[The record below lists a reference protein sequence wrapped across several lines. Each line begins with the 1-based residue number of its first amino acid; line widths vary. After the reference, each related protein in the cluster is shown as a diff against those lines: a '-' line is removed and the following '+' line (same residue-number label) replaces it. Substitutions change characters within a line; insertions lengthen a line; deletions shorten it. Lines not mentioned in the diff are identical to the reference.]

1 MRRFEALKGRD
12 KILNMSNYV
21 MHYLTITEI
30 ERFLQLLKNDYRV
43 LVPIVL
49 PDGTRSLGKL
59 GDYSLALAGGALP
72 MKPSGI
78 FSPYLETLL
87 RFSPHNEAVLPQQ
100 SPKPLL
106 VVGFTAQDLACLEFV
121 DRFFSTNYYDEQYF
135 AKRKNAVIVGVSGK
149 SGKNGEM
156 LKIAGNN
163 CDLELIGDGE
173 HYFLCAY
180 SKMGKALIKTIDFG
194 AKVEK
199 TKLKQLRT
207 TSKKILSEELKL
219 LHQASK
225 LILHEKVPDSF
236 WEEIAERCIACTA
249 CTLTCPTCTCFD
261 VFDRLDKNKNIERI
275 RLRDSC
281 QLDGFMRE
289 ASGHNPMGTRCLR
302 TRRRIHH
309 KLAADVTRWGHITC
323 YLCGR
328 CDDVC
333 PTNIGIK
340 SVCKE
345 LVARYA

>member
-1 MRRFEALKGRD
+1 MR
-12 KILNMSNYV
+12 
-21 MHYLTITEI
+21 YLTTNEI
-30 ERFLQLLKNDYRV
+30 EKFLHLIENDYRV
-43 LVPIVL
+43 LVPVAL
-49 PDGTRSLGKL
+49 PDGTRSLGEF
-59 GDYSLALAGGALP
+59 GSYPLALAGGVLP

-78 FSPYLETLL
+78 FSPYLDTLL
-87 RFSPHNEAVLPQQ
+87 HFLPNGETTIAA
-100 SPKPLL
+100 PLTRPL
-106 VVGFTAQDLACLEFV
+106 CVVGFTAQDLACLEFV
-121 DRFFSTNYYDEQYF
+121 DRFFSTNYNDEQYF
-135 AKRKNAVIVGVSGK
+135 AKRKNALLIGISGK
-149 SGKNGEM
+149 CGKNGEV
-156 LKIAGNN
+156 LKIAGEN
-163 CDLELIGDGE
+163 CDLELISDGE
-173 HYFLCAY
+173 NYILCAY
-180 SKMGKALIKTIDFG
+180 SKVGKNLLAPIDFG
-194 AKVEK
+194 GKPEK
-199 TKLKQLRT
+199 ARLKQLHAV
-207 TSKKILSEELKL
+207 SKKLAHEDIKL

-225 LILHEKVPDSF
+225 LILSEKVLDSF

-261 VFDRLDKNKNIERI
+261 VFDRYRKNKNIERV

-333 PTNIGIK
+333 PTGIGIK

>member
-1 MRRFEALKGRD
+1 MR
-12 KILNMSNYV
+12 
-21 MHYLTITEI
+21 YLTTNEV
-30 ERFLQLLKNDYRV
+30 EKFLRLLENEYRV
-43 LVPIVL
+43 LVPVVL
-49 PDGTRSLGKL
+49 PDGTRSLGEF
-59 GDYSLALAGGALP
+59 GSYPLALAGGALP

-78 FSPYLETLL
+78 FSPYLETLFQ
-87 RFSPHNEAVLPQQ
+87 FSQNGEAKVSTPAT
-100 SPKPLL
+100 KPLC

-135 AKRKNAVIVGVSGK
+135 AKRKNAIIVGISGK
-149 SGKNGEM
+149 CGKNGEM
-156 LKIAGNN
+156 LKIAGDN
-163 CDLELIGDGE
+163 CDLELISDGE
-173 HYFLCAY
+173 NYILSAY
-180 SKMGKALIKTIDFG
+180 SKIGKTLIKQIDFG
-194 AKVEK
+194 VKAEK
-199 TKLKQLRT
+199 SKLKQLRAI
-207 TSKKILSEELKL
+207 SKKVLNEELKM
-219 LHQASK
+219 LHQVSK
-225 LILHEKVPDSF
+225 LILAGKVPDSF

-249 CTLTCPTCTCFD
+249 CTLACPTCTCFD
-261 VFDRLDKNKNIERI
+261 IFDRQCRNNNIERV

-333 PTNIGIK
+333 PTGIGIK